1 MLMEI
6 TLGLI
11 EGYKVP
17 YAGNQLDEFARV
29 GIFAQAAIR
38 LETRDGNLVG

>member
-17 YAGNQLDEFARV
+17 YAGNQLDELARV